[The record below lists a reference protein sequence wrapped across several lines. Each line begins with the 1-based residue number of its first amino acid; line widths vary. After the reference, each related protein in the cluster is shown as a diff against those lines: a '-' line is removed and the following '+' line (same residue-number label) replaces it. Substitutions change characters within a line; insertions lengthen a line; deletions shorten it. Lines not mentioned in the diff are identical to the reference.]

1 MKNMLNMGCLVL
13 LFALSACPSK
23 ENEKVEPKL
32 YDAILYQKFCMPKN
46 CFIRIENDTTIYY
59 PYLLADS
66 FIPQRDSLYKI
77 TLAYKVSN
85 EPFIT
90 NGLCSIK
97 FTQIEVLS
105 ISKNNIMKII
115 ILILVSVL
123 SSYSSN
129 YYWSNG
135 KKIYLKK
142 DSLSLISRKQ
152 KAVDSKTSFSNIKKI
167 KYQSDKTILL
177 LDEFDSGKV
186 KEIKS
191 KYYKSF
197 NKHLSYLYLI
207 DDFDT
212 LYCLNRL
219 SVKIKNDSSYQII
232 NDYLS
237 KRHQNFNID
246 SSKRTIEFDLIE
258 DDSLFSIANY
268 LFENNLAIYAHPDF
282 VGKIEFMGTDPLYST
297 QFYLNNTSQTGGT
310 DNIDINAPEAWQITT
325 GSSDII
331 VAVIDEGV
339 EEHEDFSGRVLSGY
353 SAGSS
358 TGNGLPTSNGA
369 GHGVACA
376 GIIAASHNND
386 KGIKGICPNCKI
398 LPVNI
403 FTTNS
408 TSEIAASIKWA
419 WETGNA
425 DVLSNSWGYSGSCSI
440 YHDDIAFAI
449 SEARSK
455 GRNNKGSVVVFST
468 GNSNQ
473 SLQCVKFPSKV
484 SGVLSVGAIDKNGNI
499 WNYSDRGPEL
509 DLVAPSGNTNLLGDI
524 QTTDRMGSNGYET
537 GNYTPR
543 FGGTSASCP
552 QVAGVAA
559 LVFSVKN
566 CLFGYEVEQI
576 LKNTARKI
584 SGFTYNSGFS
594 NDVGYGLVDAGAAVL
609 RAKDT
614 YIQNTHFFY
623 PNKVVQTI
631 GSIYAGSSVTN
642 EKSTGEVYFTSSS
655 NTTFIAKEQIRL
667 KPGFRAGYGANF
679 RAYTS
684 NNIGCDPVNISYL
697 LRKETQNSETAYTD
711 VLSTKEINIFP
722 NPNIGDFNLYFPF
735 DHNYKVEIID
745 ILGNIVFADNFSK
758 IGTTNIVLKNLTY
771 GIYYARITYL
781 DQSKVLKLV
790 IEK

>member
-1 MKNMLNMGCLVL
+1 M
-13 LFALSACPSK
+13 
-23 ENEKVEPKL
+23 
-32 YDAILYQKFCMPKN
+32 
-46 CFIRIENDTTIYY
+46 
-59 PYLLADS
+59 
-66 FIPQRDSLYKI
+66 
-77 TLAYKVSN
+77 
-85 EPFIT
+85 
-90 NGLCSIK
+90 
-97 FTQIEVLS
+97 
-105 ISKNNIMKII
+105 
-115 ILILVSVL
+115 SVL
-123 SSYSSN
+123 TGYSSN

-142 DSLSLISRKQ
+142 DSLHLVSRKQ
-152 KAVDSKTSFSNIKKI
+152 NRIDVKTSFSNIKKI
-167 KYQSDKTILL
+167 KYQSDKTVFELS
-177 LDEFDSGKV
+177 EFDTKNV
-186 KEIKS
+186 KELKDKYFKS
-191 KYYKSF
+191 Y
-197 NKHLSYLYLI
+197 NKHLSYQYLI
-207 DDFDT
+207 DETDT
-212 LYCLNRL
+212 IYCLNRL
-219 SVKIKNDSSYQII
+219 SVKVKNDSSYQII
-232 NDYLS
+232 YDYLS
-237 KRHQNFNID
+237 KSYQNFKID
-246 SSKRTIEFDLIE
+246 SSNRIIEFGLIE
-258 DDSLFSIANY
+258 DDSLFKIANY

-282 VGKIEFMGTDPLYST
+282 IGKIEFMGTDPLYT
-297 QFYLNNTSQTGGT
+297 NQFYLNNAGQTGGVS
-310 DNIDINAPEAWQITT
+310 NIDINAPEAWQITT
-325 GSSDII
+325 GSTDLI
-331 VAVIDEGV
+331 VAVLDEGV

-353 SAGSS
+353 TAGSS
-358 TGNGLPTSNGA
+358 TGNGLPASTGA

-376 GIIAASHNND
+376 GIIAATHNND

-473 SLQCVKFPSKV
+473 SLQCVKFPAKV
-484 SGVLSVGAIDKNGNI
+484 PGVISVGAIDKNGNI
-499 WNYSDRGPEL
+499 WSYSDRGPEL

-524 QTTDRMGSNGYET
+524 QTTDRMGSNGYEN

-559 LVFSVKN
+559 LIFSIKN

-594 NDVGYGLVDAGAAVL
+594 NDVGYGLLDAGAAVL

-631 GSIYAGSSVTN
+631 GSIYAGSNVTT
-642 EKSTGEVYFTSSS
+642 EKSTGQVYFTTSS
-655 NTTFIAKEQIRL
+655 NTSFIAKEQVRL

-684 NNIGCDPVNISYL
+684 NNIGCDPVNLSYL
-697 LRKETQNSETAYTD
+697 LRKEADNSNSIHPEKD
-711 VLSTKEINIFP
+711 SDSSRLNIFP
-722 NPNIGDFNLYFPF
+722 NPNNGTFSLTMPSSEQSYEYLIYDINGKTIIRGKVNLNSTVTLENNTLDGLYFI
-735 DHNYKVEIID
+735 KVWSNTYN
-745 ILGNIVFADNFSK
+745 G
-758 IGTTNIVLKNLTY
+758 IGKMMVK
-771 GIYYARITYL
+771 
-781 DQSKVLKLV
+781 K
-790 IEK
+790 